1 VTSALRPVPRKQ
13 TGTAPQQNGTT
24 AEVTEFESGSFGV
37 GLFHQKPQ
45 QYSKAVFAVGAQE
58 RDTTNKRCQ

>member
-1 VTSALRPVPRKQ
+1 VTSALRPVPRK
-13 TGTAPQQNGTT
+13 GTAPQQNGTT

-45 QYSKAVFAVGAQE
+45 QYQKQFLPLVPRRTGTPLFSF
-58 RDTTNKRCQ
+58 